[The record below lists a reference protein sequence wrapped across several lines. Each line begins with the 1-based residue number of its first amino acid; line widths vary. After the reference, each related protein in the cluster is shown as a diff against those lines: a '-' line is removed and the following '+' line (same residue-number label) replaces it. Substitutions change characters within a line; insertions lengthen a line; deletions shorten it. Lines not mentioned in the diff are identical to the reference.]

1 MQDEPK
7 KQNDITYFGV
17 TDARGKEVKFGI
29 RKEDRLR
36 HMYTIGKTGMGKS
49 TLLENMA
56 IQDIQ
61 NGEGFAFLDPHGK
74 TAELLLEFVP
84 EHRIKDVIYFAPFDM
99 ENPIA
104 LNVLEDT
111 APGDESSRSIRSQF
125 IVSGLMST
133 FKKIWKDQWSARM
146 EYILNYT
153 LLALLEIPE
162 ATLLDVNRMLSDKA
176 YRKDVISQLKE
187 PTVKAYWEKEFASM
201 TDKMIAEAVPAIQ
214 NKVGQFI
221 SNALIRNII
230 GQKTSSFDFRKAM
243 DEKKIIIFNL
253 SIGRI
258 GEDAVNLLGSL
269 FVTKIYL
276 AAMSRANISDR
287 DMKDVPNFYLYVDE
301 FQNFINDSFAQ
312 ILSQARKY
320 KLGLIVAH
328 QYVKQMTEVVHDAIF
343 GNVGTMIA
351 FRIGADDAEAFEK
364 EFKPTFLP
372 EDFTN
377 LGRFQMYLNLMI
389 DSVTSAPFSA
399 TGMGPYPIPEEK
411 YVNEIIDSSR
421 KLYSHP
427 RAEVEAH
434 ILKWTLGGGD
444 NTDQKT
450 ERTGPKNDQ
459 NREQRNNSM
468 SGQTSD
474 QKNSQNT
481 GLRNDRVE
489 NNNSRNNMRND
500 SRNDSRPPLH
510 DRLKNDR
517 PNGNS
522 FGDSPRN
529 SIRNSVGSK
538 PEERNFDR
546 GTDVRPIENKP
557 QTKKPIE
564 THNPFKSA
572 FGELINEKDLGK
584 DVEVQITKDTETQ
597 NTRITSHVKKSP
609 ILGVPEVGFDTSKK
623 ADIDQIHNNN
633 GQKTSVEK
641 KEIEEQK
648 LKDVLGMTE

>member
-1 MQDEPK
+1 MQDDQK
-7 KQNDITYFGV
+7 KQNDITYFGI
-17 TDARGKEVKFGI
+17 TDARGKQNKFGI

-36 HMYTIGKTGMGKS
+36 HMYVIGKTGMGKS

-61 NGEGFAFLDPHGK
+61 NGEGMAFLDPHGK
-74 TAELLLEFVP
+74 TAEMLLEFVP
-84 EHRIKDVIYFAPFDM
+84 EHRIKDVIYFAPFDL

-111 APGDESSRSIRSQF
+111 APGDESSQSIRSQF

-176 YRKDVISQLKE
+176 FRKDVVERLKE

-201 TDKMIAEAVPAIQ
+201 TDKMVAEAVPAIQ

-230 GQKTSSFDFRKAM
+230 GQTRSSFDFRKAM

-276 AAMSRANISDR
+276 AAMSRADMSDR
-287 DMKDVPNFYLYVDE
+287 EMRDVPNFYLYVDE

-328 QYVKQMTEVVHDAIF
+328 QYVKQMTEIVHDAIF

-351 FRIGADDAEAFEK
+351 YRIGAEDADAFEK

-377 LGRFQMYLNLMI
+377 IGRFQMYLKLMI
-389 DSVTSAPFSA
+389 DGVTSSAFSA
-399 TGMGPYPIPEEK
+399 TGMGPWPEPEQSFVK
-411 YVNEIIDSSR
+411 EIIESSR
-421 KLYSHP
+421 ALYSHP
-427 RAEVEAH
+427 RKEVEAH
-434 ILKWTLGGGD
+434 ILKWTLGGEKGGKSEIE
-444 NTDQKT
+444 QKQNNNNQIQIT
-450 ERTGPKNDQ
+450 HKPKVIETRSESRD
-459 NREQRNNSM
+459 
-468 SGQTSD
+468 
-474 QKNSQNT
+474 SQNIQ
-481 GLRNDRVE
+481 RPRAEVKRDIHRDDF
-489 NNNSRNNMRND
+489 RPRDNMRND
-500 SRNDSRPPLH
+500 IRTETKFDKRPEI
-510 DRLKNDR
+510 K
-517 PNGNS
+517 S
-522 FGDSPRN
+522 
-529 SIRNSVGSK
+529 SK
-538 PEERNFDR
+538 PQP
-546 GTDVRPIENKP
+546 V
-557 QTKKPIE
+557 
-564 THNPFKSA
+564 HNPFKIA
-572 FGELINEKDLGK
+572 FKEIEQIADNEVVDISKK
-584 DVEVQITKDTETQ
+584 NTEHDVTK
-597 NTRITSHVKKSP
+597 
-609 ILGVPEVGFDTSKK
+609 VPEITYDDMK
-623 ADIDQIHNNN
+623 ARVNA
-633 GQKTSVEK
+633 QKPVK
-641 KEIEEQK
+641 KEIDEDT
-648 LKDVLGMTE
+648 LKNVLGLKE

>member
-1 MQDEPK
+1 MN
-7 KQNDITYFGV
+7 NDITYFGI
-17 TDARGKEVKFGI
+17 TDARGKDVKFGI
-29 RKEDRLR
+29 KREDRLR
-36 HMYTIGKTGMGKS
+36 HMYVIGKTGMGKS

-61 NGEGFAFLDPHGK
+61 NGEGLAYLDPHGS
-74 TAELLLEFVP
+74 TAEKLLEFVP
-84 EHRIKDVIYFAPFDM
+84 EHRIKDVIYFAPFDL
-99 ENPIA
+99 EFPIA

-111 APGDESSRSIRSQF
+111 APGDESSSSIRSQF

-176 YRKDVISQLKE
+176 YRKDVTSRLKD

-276 AAMSRANISDR
+276 AAMSRADVSSR
-287 DMKDVPNFYLYVDE
+287 DMQNLPNFYLYVDE

-328 QYVKQMTEVVHDAIF
+328 QYVKQMTEIVHDAIF

-351 FRIGADDAEAFEK
+351 FRVGADDAEAFEK

-377 LGRFQMYLNLMI
+377 IGRFQMYLKLMI
-389 DSVTSAPFSA
+389 DGVTSSAFSA
-399 TGMGPYPIPEEK
+399 ASIGPWPDQDQSFIK
-411 YVNEIIDSSR
+411 EIIDSSR
-421 KLYSHP
+421 ALYSHP
-427 RAEVEAH
+427 RKEVEEH
-434 ILKWTLGGGD
+434 ILKWTLGGGTTA
-444 NTDQKT
+444 N
-450 ERTGPKNDQ
+450 
-459 NREQRNNSM
+459 
-468 SGQTSD
+468 
-474 QKNSQNT
+474 
-481 GLRNDRVE
+481 
-489 NNNSRNNMRND
+489 
-500 SRNDSRPPLH
+500 
-510 DRLKNDR
+510 
-517 PNGNS
+517 NGN
-522 FGDSPRN
+522 GQQNQRRED
-529 SIRNSVGSK
+529 VK
-538 PEERNFDR
+538 PEQKKEEPRREER
-546 GTDVRPIENKP
+546 RPETRSEPRRESRLPRKEDL
-557 QTKKPIE
+557 KKVE
-564 THNPFKSA
+564 VHNPFKIA
-572 FGELINEKDLGK
+572 FEEIKPDIEKVEEKKAEPITNLIDKSKREPLVDIP
-584 DVEVQITKDTETQ
+584 QITFKTE
-597 NTRITSHVKKSP
+597 P
-609 ILGVPEVGFDTSKK
+609 
-623 ADIDQIHNNN
+623 
-633 GQKTSVEK
+633 K
-641 KEIEEQK
+641 KEEKREVDEK
-648 LKDVLGMTE
+648 TLKDVLGLEE

>member
-1 MQDEPK
+1 MNDEPK
-7 KQNDITYFGV
+7 RQNDITYFGIA
-17 TDARGKEVKFGI
+17 DARGKELKFGI

-36 HMYTIGKTGMGKS
+36 HMYVIGKTGMGKS

-61 NGEGFAFLDPHGK
+61 NGEGLAYLDPHGT
-74 TAELLLEFVP
+74 TAEKLLEFVP

-99 ENPIA
+99 EYPVA

-111 APGDESSRSIRSQF
+111 AAGDESSQSIRSQF

-176 YRKDVISQLKE
+176 FRKDVIERLKE
-187 PTVKAYWEKEFASM
+187 PTVKSYWEKEFASM
-201 TDKMIAEAVPAIQ
+201 TDKMVAEAVPAIQ

-230 GQKTSSFDFRKAM
+230 GQTKSSFDFRKAM

-276 AAMSRANISDR
+276 AAMSRADISEQ
-287 DMKDVPNFYLYVDE
+287 DMKGMPNFYLYVDE

-328 QYVKQMTEVVHDAIF
+328 QYVKQMSEIVHDAVF

-351 FRIGADDAEAFEK
+351 FRIGADDADSFEK

-377 LGRFQMYLNLMI
+377 IGRFQMYLKLMI
-389 DSVTSAPFSA
+389 DGVASSAFSA
-399 TGMGPYPIPEEK
+399 GAMGPWPRPDQSFVK
-411 YVNEIIDSSR
+411 EIVDSSR
-421 KLYSHP
+421 VLYSFP
-427 RAEVEAH
+427 RKDVEAH
-434 ILKWTLGGGD
+434 ILKWTLGGGEKPAPQAQSKPAEQRRPQPSQSHSEPRRD
-444 NTDQKT
+444 APRPATPTSSEPRKEYPRTEPRHDAPRNDVRRT
-450 ERTGPKNDQ
+450 ERP
-459 NREQRNNSM
+459 
-468 SGQTSD
+468 
-474 QKNSQNT
+474 
-481 GLRNDRVE
+481 RVE
-489 NNNSRNNMRND
+489 P
-500 SRNDSRPPLH
+500 RPLP
-510 DRLKNDR
+510 
-517 PNGNS
+517 
-522 FGDSPRN
+522 
-529 SIRNSVGSK
+529 V
-538 PEERNFDR
+538 
-546 GTDVRPIENKP
+546 
-557 QTKKPIE
+557 
-564 THNPFKSA
+564 HNPFKIA
-572 FGELINEKDLGK
+572 FQEIEAVPEPVKKEPAPVAQPDVTKVPEITFEAPKVENKIERKEVDENTLKDL
-584 DVEVQITKDTETQ
+584 
-597 NTRITSHVKKSP
+597 
-609 ILGVPEVGFDTSKK
+609 LGL
-623 ADIDQIHNNN
+623 
-633 GQKTSVEK
+633 
-641 KEIEEQK
+641 KE
-648 LKDVLGMTE
+648 

>member
-1 MQDEPK
+1 
-7 KQNDITYFGV
+7 
-17 TDARGKEVKFGI
+17 
-29 RKEDRLR
+29 
-36 HMYTIGKTGMGKS
+36 MYVIGKTGMGKS

-61 NGEGFAFLDPHGK
+61 NGEGLAYLDPHGS
-74 TAELLLEFVP
+74 TAEKLLEFVP

-99 ENPIA
+99 EYPVA

-111 APGDESSRSIRSQF
+111 APGDESSQSIRSQF

-162 ATLLDVNRMLSDKA
+162 ATLLDVNRMLSDKV
-176 YRKDVISQLKE
+176 YRKDIIARLKE

-201 TDKMIAEAVPAIQ
+201 TDKMVAEAVPAIQ

-230 GQKTSSFDFRKAM
+230 GQTTSSFDFRKAM

-276 AAMSRANISDR
+276 AAMSRANITSSE
-287 DMKDVPNFYLYVDE
+287 MKDLPNFYLYVDE

-328 QYVKQMTEVVHDAIF
+328 QYVKQMTEIVHDAIF

-351 FRIGADDAEAFEK
+351 YRIGADDADAFEK

-377 LGRFQMYLNLMI
+377 IGRFQMYLKLMI
-389 DSVTSAPFSA
+389 DGVTSSAFSA
-399 TGMGPYPIPEEK
+399 TGMGPWPETEK
-411 YVNEIIDSSR
+411 SFVAEIIESSR
-421 KLYSHP
+421 ALYSHP
-427 RAEVEAH
+427 RQEVEAH
-434 ILKWTLGGGD
+434 ILKWTLGGEKGGKLESINSNNNGGSNGNGNNNKVENFQNHTNHSNSTPQRIYRD
-444 NTDQKT
+444 IPKGQNEKTREYANVTRVNGQRPETPRREIKQEFVNKPQQLHNPFQVAFVEIKKEIKVDIVKT
-450 ERTGPKNDQ
+450 E
-459 NREQRNNSM
+459 M
-468 SGQTSD
+468 
-474 QKNSQNT
+474 NT
-481 GLRNDRVE
+481 QIDT
-489 NNNSRNNMRND
+489 
-500 SRNDSRPPLH
+500 
-510 DRLKNDR
+510 
-517 PNGNS
+517 
-522 FGDSPRN
+522 
-529 SIRNSVGSK
+529 I
-538 PEERNFDR
+538 PEKK
-546 GTDVRPIENKP
+546 IENK
-557 QTKKPIE
+557 
-564 THNPFKSA
+564 
-572 FGELINEKDLGK
+572 
-584 DVEVQITKDTETQ
+584 
-597 NTRITSHVKKSP
+597 
-609 ILGVPEVGFDTSKK
+609 
-623 ADIDQIHNNN
+623 
-633 GQKTSVEK
+633 
-641 KEIEEQK
+641 KEIDEDT
-648 LKDVLGMTE
+648 LKNVLGLSE

>member
-1 MQDEPK
+1 MQDEI

-17 TDARGKEVKFGI
+17 TDARGSQRKFGI
-29 RKEDRLR
+29 KKEDRLR

-61 NGEGFAFLDPHGK
+61 NGEGMAFLDPHGK

-84 EHRIKDVIYFAPFDM
+84 EHRIKDVIYFAPFDL
-99 ENPIA
+99 EYPVA

-111 APGDESSRSIRSQF
+111 APGDESSQSIRSQF

-162 ATLLDVNRMLSDKA
+162 ATLLDVNRMLSDKK
-176 YRKDVISQLKE
+176 YRNEVVARLKE

-276 AAMSRANISDR
+276 AAMSRADKSDR
-287 DMKDVPNFYLYVDE
+287 EMKDLPNFYLYVDE

-328 QYVKQMTEVVHDAIF
+328 QYVKQMTEIVHDAIF

-351 FRIGADDAEAFEK
+351 FRIGAEDADAFEK

-377 LGRFQMYLNLMI
+377 IGRFQMYLKLMI
-389 DSVTSAPFSA
+389 DGVTSSAFSA
-399 TGMGPYPIPEEK
+399 SSMGPYETPAENF
-411 YVNEIIDSSR
+411 VDQIIESSR
-421 KLYSHP
+421 ALYSHP
-427 RAEVEAH
+427 RKEVEAH
-434 ILKWTLGGGD
+434 ILKWTLGAGEEKPKVENNASRND
-444 NTDQKT
+444 APRRDLPRT
-450 ERTGPKNDQ
+450 EERRSEPRRDAPRT
-459 NREQRNNSM
+459 EV
-468 SGQTSD
+468 
-474 QKNSQNT
+474 
-481 GLRNDRVE
+481 RNDRP
-489 NNNSRNNMRND
+489 RT
-500 SRNDSRPPLH
+500 PPVQQ
-510 DRLKNDR
+510 
-517 PNGNS
+517 
-522 FGDSPRN
+522 PR
-529 SIRNSVGSK
+529 R
-538 PEERNFDR
+538 EEPK
-546 GTDVRPIENKP
+546 V
-557 QTKKPIE
+557 
-564 THNPFKSA
+564 HNPFKMA
-572 FGELINEKDLGK
+572 FQEEKIDPVVVEK
-584 DVEVQITKDTETQ
+584 PAAKKEEKEDVH
-597 NTRITSHVKKSP
+597 N
-609 ILGVPEVGFDTSKK
+609 VPEISFD
-623 ADIDQIHNNN
+623 D
-633 GQKTSVEK
+633 
-641 KEIEEQK
+641 
-648 LKDVLGMTE
+648 LKDVLGLKE

>member
-1 MQDEPK
+1 MQDEK
-7 KQNDITYFGV
+7 KQKNITYFGV
-17 TDARGKEVKFGI
+17 TDARGKQNKFGI
-29 RKEDRLR
+29 YQEDRLR
-36 HMYTIGKTGMGKS
+36 HMYAIGKTGMGKS

-61 NGEGFAFLDPHGK
+61 NGEGLAFLDPHGK

-84 EHRIKDVIYFAPFDM
+84 EHRIKDVIYFAPFDL
-99 ENPIA
+99 EHPVA

-111 APGDESSRSIRSQF
+111 APGDESSLSIRSQF

-176 YRKDVISQLKE
+176 FRRDVIERLKE
-187 PTVKAYWEKEFASM
+187 PTVKSYWEKEFASM
-201 TDKMIAEAVPAIQ
+201 TDKMVAEAVPAIQ

-230 GQKTSSFDFRKAM
+230 GQTRSSFDFRKAM

-276 AAMSRANISDR
+276 AAMSRADMSDR
-287 DMKDVPNFYLYVDE
+287 EMKDVPNFYLYVDE

-351 FRIGADDAEAFEK
+351 FRIGAEDADAFEK

-377 LGRFQMYLNLMI
+377 IGRFQMYLKLMI
-389 DSVTSAPFSA
+389 DGVTSPAFSA
-399 TGMGPYPIPEEK
+399 TGMDPYQPPRENFVK
-411 YVNEIIDSSR
+411 EIIDSSR
-421 KLYSHP
+421 ALYSHP
-427 RAEVEAH
+427 RKEVEAH
-434 ILKWTLGGGD
+434 ILKWTLGGNKD
-444 NTDQKT
+444 EKKVEHMRNMENKIESRSDTRQNTRLDVRPDVRRDIQ
-450 ERTGPKNDQ
+450 
-459 NREQRNNSM
+459 REQPRREM
-468 SGQTSD
+468 QRSD
-474 QKNSQNT
+474 TRADINHDTRSN
-481 GLRNDRVE
+481 V
-489 NNNSRNNMRND
+489 
-500 SRNDSRPPLH
+500 RP
-510 DRLKNDR
+510 NDR
-517 PNGNS
+517 PRQE
-522 FGDSPRN
+522 PR
-529 SIRNSVGSK
+529 SQPV
-538 PEERNFDR
+538 
-546 GTDVRPIENKP
+546 
-557 QTKKPIE
+557 
-564 THNPFKSA
+564 HNPFKIA
-572 FGELINEKDLGK
+572 FKE
-584 DVEVQITKDTETQ
+584 VEVKIEMPADMD
-597 NTRITSHVKKSP
+597 IKK
-609 ILGVPEVGFDTSKK
+609 VPEIKFEELKVVDKISKK
-623 ADIDQIHNNN
+623 EVDEN
-633 GQKTSVEK
+633 T
-641 KEIEEQK
+641 
-648 LKDVLGMTE
+648 LKDVLGLRE

>member
-1 MQDEPK
+1 M
-7 KQNDITYFGV
+7 NDITYFGI
-17 TDARGKEVKFGI
+17 TDARGKQLKFGI
-29 RKEDRLR
+29 KREDRLR
-36 HMYTIGKTGMGKS
+36 HMYVIGKTGMGKS

-61 NGEGFAFLDPHGK
+61 NGEGLAYLDPHGS
-74 TAELLLEFVP
+74 TAEKILEFVP

-111 APGDESSRSIRSQF
+111 APGDESSQSIRSQF

-162 ATLLDVNRMLSDKA
+162 ATLLDVNRMLSDKV
-176 YRKDVISQLKE
+176 YRKDIIARLKE
-187 PTVKAYWEKEFASM
+187 PTVKSYWEKEFASM
-201 TDKMIAEAVPAIQ
+201 TDKMVAEAVPAIQ

-230 GQKTSSFDFRKAM
+230 GQTRSSFDFRKAM

-276 AAMSRANISDR
+276 AAMSRSDMSSGE
-287 DMKDVPNFYLYVDE
+287 MKNVPNFYLYVDE

-328 QYVKQMTEVVHDAIF
+328 QYVKQMTEIVHDAIF

-351 FRIGADDAEAFEK
+351 YRIGADDADAFEK

-377 LGRFQMYLNLMI
+377 IGRFQMYLKLMI
-389 DSVTSAPFSA
+389 DGVTSPAFSA
-399 TGMGPYPIPEEK
+399 TGMGPWPEPEK
-411 YVNEIIDSSR
+411 SFVAEIIESSR
-421 KLYSHP
+421 ALYSHP
-427 RAEVEAH
+427 RQEVEAH
-434 ILKWTLGGGD
+434 ILKWTLGGEKGGKAEGE
-444 NTDQKT
+444 NTNGS
-450 ERTGPKNDQ
+450 RTVNANANGNG
-459 NREQRNNSM
+459 N
-468 SGQTSD
+468 
-474 QKNSQNT
+474 
-481 GLRNDRVE
+481 RVE
-489 NNNSRNNMRND
+489 NFQNNTNHSNSTPKRIYKD
-500 SRNDSRPPLH
+500 IPKD
-510 DRLKNDR
+510 KNEK
-517 PNGNS
+517 
-522 FGDSPRN
+522 PREYT
-529 SIRNSVGSK
+529 SVTRSEPRMEK
-538 PEERNFDR
+538 PRQDIPRQE
-546 GTDVRPIENKP
+546 TV
-557 QTKKPIE
+557 KKPVQL
-564 THNPFKSA
+564 HNPFAVA
-572 FGELINEKDLGK
+572 FEEI
-584 DVEVQITKDTETQ
+584 
-597 NTRITSHVKKSP
+597 
-609 ILGVPEVGFDTSKK
+609 
-623 ADIDQIHNNN
+623 
-633 GQKTSVEK
+633 K
-641 KEIEEQK
+641 KEIKEDIKPEIKNAIDIVQTELNTQIDPIPETK
-648 LKDVLGMTE
+648 ISDNKKEIDEDTLKSVLGLKE

>member
-1 MQDEPK
+1 MNDEK
-7 KQNDITYFGV
+7 KQKPITYFGI
-17 TDARGKEVKFGI
+17 TDARGKTNKFGI
-29 RKEDRLR
+29 YKEDRLR
-36 HMYTIGKTGMGKS
+36 HMYVIGKTGMGKS

-61 NGEGFAFLDPHGK
+61 NGEGMAYLDPHGT
-74 TAELLLEFVP
+74 TAEKLLEFVP

-99 ENPIA
+99 EYPIA

-111 APGDESSRSIRSQF
+111 AEGDESSQSIRSQF

-162 ATLLDVNRMLSDKA
+162 ATLLDVNRMLSDKIF
-176 YRKDVISQLKE
+176 RKDVIDRLKE

-201 TDKMIAEAVPAIQ
+201 TDKMVAEAVPAIQ

-230 GQKTSSFDFRKAM
+230 GQTKSSFDFRKAM

-276 AAMSRANISDR
+276 AAMSRADISER
-287 DMKDVPNFYLYVDE
+287 DMKEMPNFYLYVDE

-328 QYVKQMTEVVHDAIF
+328 QYVKQMTEIVHDAVF

-351 FRIGADDAEAFEK
+351 FRIGADDADSFEK

-377 LGRFQMYLNLMI
+377 IGRFQMYLKLMI
-389 DSVTSAPFSA
+389 DGVASSAFSA
-399 TGMGPYPIPEEK
+399 SAMGPWPRPDQSFVK
-411 YVNEIIDSSR
+411 EIVDSSR
-421 KLYSHP
+421 VLYSFP
-427 RAEVEAH
+427 RKDVEDH
-434 ILKWTLGGGD
+434 ILKWTLGGDRGGKAEGNQTRTEQPKRTEQRMD
-444 NTDQKT
+444 QPRSEQRTDPRRDDRPR
-450 ERTGPKNDQ
+450 EA
-459 NREQRNNSM
+459 NREPRRDAPR
-468 SGQTSD
+468 SD
-474 QKNSQNT
+474 IRQ
-481 GLRNDRVE
+481 
-489 NNNSRNNMRND
+489 
-500 SRNDSRPPLH
+500 
-510 DRLKNDR
+510 DR
-517 PNGNS
+517 PRT
-522 FGDSPRN
+522 DPRP
-529 SIRNSVGSK
+529 V
-538 PEERNFDR
+538 D
-546 GTDVRPIENKP
+546 RPIP
-557 QTKKPIE
+557 V
-564 THNPFKSA
+564 HNPFKMA
-572 FGELINEKDLGK
+572 FKEIVK
-584 DVEVQITKDTETQ
+584 VEEPVLQQKVF
-597 NTRITSHVKKSP
+597 HVDNVIK
-609 ILGVPEVGFDTSKK
+609 VPEITFEPKPV
-623 ADIDQIHNNN
+623 
-633 GQKTSVEK
+633 QKNEVDENT
-641 KEIEEQK
+641 
-648 LKDVLGMTE
+648 LKDVLGLKE

>member
-1 MQDEPK
+1 M
-7 KQNDITYFGV
+7 NDITYFGI
-17 TDARGKEVKFGI
+17 TDARGKQQKFGI
-29 RKEDRLR
+29 KREDRLR
-36 HMYTIGKTGMGKS
+36 HMYAIGKTGMGKS

-61 NGEGFAFLDPHGK
+61 NGEGMAFLDPHGK

-111 APGDESSRSIRSQF
+111 APGDESSASIRSQF

-162 ATLLDVNRMLSDKA
+162 ATLLDVNRMLSDKVF
-176 YRKDVISQLKE
+176 RRDVIARLKE

-201 TDKMIAEAVPAIQ
+201 TDKMVAEAVPAIQ

-230 GQKTSSFDFRKAM
+230 GQTKSSFDFRKAM

-276 AAMSRANISDR
+276 AAMSRADMSDKEMR
-287 DMKDVPNFYLYVDE
+287 DVPNFYLYVDE

-328 QYVKQMTEVVHDAIF
+328 QYVKQMTEIVHDAIF

-351 FRIGADDAEAFEK
+351 YRIGADDADAFEK

-377 LGRFQMYLNLMI
+377 IGRFQMYLKLMI
-389 DSVTSAPFSA
+389 DGVTSPAFSA
-399 TGMGPYPIPEEK
+399 TGMGPWPEPEK
-411 YVNEIIDSSR
+411 SFVAEIIESSR
-421 KLYSHP
+421 ALYSHP
-427 RAEVEAH
+427 RQEVEAH
-434 ILKWTLGGGD
+434 ILKWTLGGEKSAKSENLPVE
-444 NTDQKT
+444 NTSRSQP
-450 ERTGPKNDQ
+450 RQ
-459 NREQRNNSM
+459 EQRSEIKREIYRDM
-468 SGQTSD
+468 SKSD
-474 QKNSQNT
+474 IQKNLNKEPFRNTREYVGVKRSDNQRSEPRQETPRREMSQDRQNI
-481 GLRNDRVE
+481 LRQD
-489 NNNSRNNMRND
+489 
-500 SRNDSRPPLH
+500 
-510 DRLKNDR
+510 
-517 PNGNS
+517 
-522 FGDSPRN
+522 F
-529 SIRNSVGSK
+529 I
-538 PEERNFDR
+538 
-546 GTDVRPIENKP
+546 
-557 QTKKPIE
+557 KKPAQL
-564 THNPFKSA
+564 HNPFQVA
-572 FGELINEKDLGK
+572 FEEIKK
-584 DVEVQITKDTETQ
+584 EVKEDIK
-597 NTRITSHVKKSP
+597 
-609 ILGVPEVGFDTSKK
+609 PEVKNTIDIVKTGLNTQIDPVPVSENKK
-623 ADIDQIHNNN
+623 QEAR
-633 GQKTSVEK
+633 
-641 KEIEEQK
+641 KEIDEDT
-648 LKDVLGMTE
+648 LKNVLGL

>member
-1 MQDEPK
+1 MQEDK
-7 KQNDITYFGV
+7 RQNDITYFGV
-17 TDARGKEVKFGI
+17 TDARNKQVKFGI

-36 HMYTIGKTGMGKS
+36 HMYVIGKTGMGKS

-61 NGEGFAFLDPHGK
+61 NGEGMAFLDPHGK
-74 TAELLLEFVP
+74 TAEMLLEFIP
-84 EHRIKDVIYFAPFDM
+84 EHRIKDVIYFAPFDL
-99 ENPIA
+99 ENPVA

-111 APGDESSRSIRSQF
+111 APGDDSSMSIRSQF

-153 LLALLEIPE
+153 LLALLEIPD
-162 ATLLDVNRMLSDKA
+162 ATLLDVNRMLSDKNF
-176 YRKDVISQLKE
+176 RKEAVTKIKE
-187 PTVKAYWEKEFASM
+187 PTVRAYWEIEFPAM
-201 TDKMIAEAVPAIQ
+201 GDRLIAESVPAIQ

-230 GQKTSSFDFRKAM
+230 GQKRSSFDFRKAM

-328 QYVKQMTEVVHDAIF
+328 QYVKQMTEIVHDAIF

-377 LGRFQMYLNLMI
+377 IGRFQMYLKLMI
-389 DSVTSAPFSA
+389 NGVTSSAFSA
-399 TGMGPYPIPEEK
+399 SSMGPYQKPDIDF
-411 YVNEIIDSSR
+411 VNEIIESSR
-421 KLYSHP
+421 ALYSHP
-427 RAEVEAH
+427 RKEVEDH
-434 ILKWTLGGGD
+434 ILKWIVGNGGAVNNDKTNAVVKNEGRSD
-444 NTDQKT
+444 RSDFHRDEPIRKT
-450 ERTGPKNDQ
+450 ENRTDNKL
-459 NREQRNNSM
+459 EI
-468 SGQTSD
+468 
-474 QKNSQNT
+474 
-481 GLRNDRVE
+481 
-489 NNNSRNNMRND
+489 
-500 SRNDSRPPLH
+500 
-510 DRLKNDR
+510 R
-517 PNGNS
+517 PNNRMRL
-522 FGDSPRN
+522 D
-529 SIRNSVGSK
+529 IRKDESRR
-538 PEERNFDR
+538 PDIRR
-546 GTDVRPIENKP
+546 DVPV
-557 QTKKPIE
+557 
-564 THNPFKSA
+564 HNPFKNA
-572 FGELINEKDLGK
+572 F
-584 DVEVQITKDTETQ
+584 
-597 NTRITSHVKKSP
+597 
-609 ILGVPEVGFDTSKK
+609 
-623 ADIDQIHNNN
+623 
-633 GQKTSVEK
+633 
-641 KEIEEQK
+641 KEIEPEVK
-648 LKDVLGMTE
+648 KVIETVSSVDVNVKNTKEVDEKILKDVLGLEE

>member
-1 MQDEPK
+1 MTNYDFCGKIRHMNDENK
-7 KQNDITYFGV
+7 RKEITYFGV
-17 TDARGKEVKFGI
+17 TDARGKQNKFGI
-29 RKEDRLR
+29 YKEDRLR
-36 HMYTIGKTGMGKS
+36 HMYVIGKTGMGKS

-61 NGEGFAFLDPHGK
+61 NGEGMAYLDPHGT
-74 TAELLLEFVP
+74 TAEKLLEFVP

-99 ENPIA
+99 EYPVA

-111 APGDESSRSIRSQF
+111 AAGDESSQSIRSQF

-162 ATLLDVNRMLSDKA
+162 ATLLDVNRMLSDKTF
-176 YRKDVISQLKE
+176 RKDVIDRLKE

-201 TDKMIAEAVPAIQ
+201 TDKMVAEAVPAIQ

-230 GQKTSSFDFRKAM
+230 GQTKSSFDFRKAM

-276 AAMSRANISDR
+276 AAMSRADISER
-287 DMKDVPNFYLYVDE
+287 DMKEMPNFYLYVDE

-328 QYVKQMTEVVHDAIF
+328 QYVKQMTEIVHDAVF

-351 FRIGADDAEAFEK
+351 FRIGADDADSFEK

-377 LGRFQMYLNLMI
+377 IGRFQMYLKLMI
-389 DSVTSAPFSA
+389 DGVASSAFSA
-399 TGMGPYPIPEEK
+399 SAMEPWPRPDQSFVK
-411 YVNEIIDSSR
+411 EIVDSSR
-421 KLYSHP
+421 VLYSFP
-427 RAEVEAH
+427 RKDVEEH
-434 ILKWTLGGGD
+434 ILKWTLGGDRGGKAEG
-444 NTDQKT
+444 TQPKVEQPRKT
-450 ERTGPKNDQ
+450 EQRMDQ
-459 NREQRNNSM
+459 
-468 SGQTSD
+468 
-474 QKNSQNT
+474 
-481 GLRNDRVE
+481 
-489 NNNSRNNMRND
+489 SRSEPRRD
-500 SRNDSRPPLH
+500 
-510 DRLKNDR
+510 DR
-517 PNGNS
+517 PR
-522 FGDSPRN
+522 DMHHEPRREPQRSDGRPRGRARQ
-529 SIRNSVGSK
+529 SILQRSY
-538 PEERNFDR
+538 
-546 GTDVRPIENKP
+546 
-557 QTKKPIE
+557 
-564 THNPFKSA
+564 
-572 FGELINEKDLGK
+572 
-584 DVEVQITKDTETQ
+584 
-597 NTRITSHVKKSP
+597 
-609 ILGVPEVGFDTSKK
+609 
-623 ADIDQIHNNN
+623 
-633 GQKTSVEK
+633 
-641 KEIEEQK
+641 
-648 LKDVLGMTE
+648 

>member
-1 MQDEPK
+1 M
-7 KQNDITYFGV
+7 NDITYFGI
-17 TDARGKEVKFGI
+17 TDARGKQVKFGI
-29 RKEDRLR
+29 KREDRLR

-61 NGEGFAFLDPHGK
+61 NGEGMAFLDPHGK

-99 ENPIA
+99 EYPIA

-111 APGDESSRSIRSQF
+111 APGDESSSSIRSQF

-162 ATLLDVNRMLSDKA
+162 ATLLDVNRMLSDKVF
-176 YRKDVISQLKE
+176 RKDVINRLKE

-201 TDKMIAEAVPAIQ
+201 TDKMVAEAVPAIQ

-230 GQKTSSFDFRKAM
+230 GQTKSSFDFRKAM

-276 AAMSRANISDR
+276 AAMSRADMSDKEMR
-287 DMKDVPNFYLYVDE
+287 DVPNFYLYVDE

-328 QYVKQMTEVVHDAIF
+328 QYVKQMTEIVHDAIF

-351 FRIGADDAEAFEK
+351 YRIGADDADAFEK

-377 LGRFQMYLNLMI
+377 IGRFQMYLKLMI
-389 DSVTSAPFSA
+389 DGVTSPAFSA
-399 TGMGPYPIPEEK
+399 TGMGPWPEPEK
-411 YVNEIIDSSR
+411 SFVAEIIESSR
-421 KLYSHP
+421 ALYSHP
-427 RAEVEAH
+427 RQEVEAH
-434 ILKWTLGGGD
+434 ILKWTLGGEKGGKSEVEFENKNNHANSTPKTIYKD
-444 NTDQKT
+444 IPRESLERRIETNFQKQP
-450 ERTGPKNDQ
+450 ERTREYTSVTRSNGQRSEPRSETPRREIRQDRQVVQDRQ
-459 NREQRNNSM
+459 N
-468 SGQTSD
+468 
-474 QKNSQNT
+474 
-481 GLRNDRVE
+481 V
-489 NNNSRNNMRND
+489 SRQD
-500 SRNDSRPPLH
+500 T
-510 DRLKNDR
+510 
-517 PNGNS
+517 
-522 FGDSPRN
+522 
-529 SIRNSVGSK
+529 I
-538 PEERNFDR
+538 
-546 GTDVRPIENKP
+546 
-557 QTKKPIE
+557 KKPIQV
-564 THNPFKSA
+564 HNPFAVA
-572 FGELINEKDLGK
+572 FEEIKKEVKEDIKPEIKNAIDIVKTELNT
-584 DVEVQITKDTETQ
+584 QIDPIPLSENKKPET
-597 NTRITSHVKKSP
+597 
-609 ILGVPEVGFDTSKK
+609 
-623 ADIDQIHNNN
+623 
-633 GQKTSVEK
+633 K
-641 KEIEEQK
+641 KEIDEDT
-648 LKDVLGMTE
+648 LKNVLGL

>member
-1 MQDEPK
+1 M
-7 KQNDITYFGV
+7 NDITYFGI
-17 TDARGKEVKFGI
+17 TDARGKQQKFGI
-29 RKEDRLR
+29 KREDRLR
-36 HMYTIGKTGMGKS
+36 HMYAIGKTGMGKS

-61 NGEGFAFLDPHGK
+61 NGEGMAFLDPHGK

-111 APGDESSRSIRSQF
+111 APGDDSSSSIRSQF

-162 ATLLDVNRMLSDKA
+162 ATLLDVNRMLSDKVF
-176 YRKDVISQLKE
+176 RRDVIARLKE

-201 TDKMIAEAVPAIQ
+201 TDKMVAEAVPAIQ

-230 GQKTSSFDFRKAM
+230 GQTKSSFDFRKAM

-276 AAMSRANISDR
+276 AAMSRADMSDKEMR
-287 DMKDVPNFYLYVDE
+287 DVPNFYLYVDE

-328 QYVKQMTEVVHDAIF
+328 QYVKQMTEIVHDAIF

-351 FRIGADDAEAFEK
+351 YRIGADDADAFEK

-377 LGRFQMYLNLMI
+377 IGRFQMYLKLMI
-389 DSVTSAPFSA
+389 DGVTSPAFSA
-399 TGMGPYPIPEEK
+399 TGMGPWPEPEK
-411 YVNEIIDSSR
+411 SFVAEIIESSR
-421 KLYSHP
+421 VLYSHP
-427 RAEVEAH
+427 RKEVEEH
-434 ILKWTLGGGD
+434 ILKWTLGGEKSAKSETIQNPPVG
-444 NTDQKT
+444 NI
-450 ERTGPKNDQ
+450 PKQ
-459 NREQRNNSM
+459 EQRSEIKREIYRDM
-468 SGQTSD
+468 SKSD
-474 QKNSQNT
+474 IQKNVNKEPFRDTREYTGIKRSDDQRSEPRPEAPRREIRQDRQVVQDRQNI
-481 GLRNDRVE
+481 
-489 NNNSRNNMRND
+489 
-500 SRNDSRPPLH
+500 
-510 DRLKNDR
+510 
-517 PNGNS
+517 
-522 FGDSPRN
+522 PRQDF
-529 SIRNSVGSK
+529 I
-538 PEERNFDR
+538 
-546 GTDVRPIENKP
+546 
-557 QTKKPIE
+557 KKPFQV
-564 THNPFKSA
+564 HNPFQVA
-572 FGELINEKDLGK
+572 FEEIKK
-584 DVEVQITKDTETQ
+584 EVKE
-597 NTRITSHVKKSP
+597 VKEDMIP
-609 ILGVPEVGFDTSKK
+609 
-623 ADIDQIHNNN
+623 IDQSSLTENKK
-633 GQKTSVEK
+633 QEVR
-641 KEIEEQK
+641 KEIDQDT
-648 LKDVLGMTE
+648 LKNVLGL

>member
-1 MQDEPK
+1 MTNLNFCGKIRDMQDEK

-17 TDARGKEVKFGI
+17 TDARGKQVKFGI

-36 HMYTIGKTGMGKS
+36 HMYAIGKTGMGKS

-61 NGEGFAFLDPHGK
+61 NGEGMAFLDPHGK

-84 EHRIKDVIYFAPFDM
+84 EHRIKDVIYFAPFDL
-99 ENPIA
+99 EHPVA

-111 APGDESSRSIRSQF
+111 ALGDESSSSIRSQF

-162 ATLLDVNRMLSDKA
+162 ATLLDVNRMLSDKTF
-176 YRKDVISQLKE
+176 RKDVIDRLKE

-201 TDKMIAEAVPAIQ
+201 TDKMVAEAVPAIQ

-230 GQKTSSFDFRKAM
+230 GQTKSSFDFRQAM

-276 AAMSRANISDR
+276 AAMSRADMTDR
-287 DMKDVPNFYLYVDE
+287 EMKDVPNFYLYVDE

-328 QYVKQMTEVVHDAIF
+328 QYVKQMSEIVHDAIF

-351 FRIGADDAEAFEK
+351 YRIGADDADAFEK

-377 LGRFQMYLNLMI
+377 IGRFQMYLKLMI
-389 DSVTSAPFSA
+389 DGVTSPAFSA
-399 TGMGPYPIPEEK
+399 TGMGPWPEPEQSFVK
-411 YVNEIIDSSR
+411 EIIESSR
-421 KLYSHP
+421 ALYSHP
-427 RAEVEAH
+427 RKDVEAH
-434 ILKWTLGGGD
+434 ILKWTLGGDRGGKAEGSQPKP
-444 NTDQKT
+444 TIDQPRRMEQPRT
-450 ERTGPKNDQ
+450 EPRRDERPREISRDQ
-459 NREQRNNSM
+459 NREPRREPVRNEI
-468 SGQTSD
+468 
-474 QKNSQNT
+474 
-481 GLRNDRVE
+481 RNDRPRTE
-489 NNNSRNNMRND
+489 
-500 SRNDSRPPLH
+500 SRPPM
-510 DRLKNDR
+510 DR
-517 PNGNS
+517 PV
-522 FGDSPRN
+522 PL
-529 SIRNSVGSK
+529 
-538 PEERNFDR
+538 
-546 GTDVRPIENKP
+546 
-557 QTKKPIE
+557 
-564 THNPFKSA
+564 HNPFKVA
-572 FGELINEKDLGK
+572 F
-584 DVEVQITKDTETQ
+584 
-597 NTRITSHVKKSP
+597 
-609 ILGVPEVGFDTSKK
+609 
-623 ADIDQIHNNN
+623 
-633 GQKTSVEK
+633 
-641 KEIEEQK
+641 KEIEKVDEPVKQK
-648 LKDVLGMTE
+648 EPEIIDVTKVPEITFEPKLVERKEVDEDTLKDVLGLKE

>member
-1 MQDEPK
+1 M
-7 KQNDITYFGV
+7 NDITYFGI
-17 TDARGKEVKFGI
+17 TDARGKQVKFGI
-29 RKEDRLR
+29 KKEDRLR

-61 NGEGFAFLDPHGK
+61 NGEGMAFLDPHGK
-74 TAELLLEFVP
+74 TAEMLLEFVP

-111 APGDESSRSIRSQF
+111 AEGDESSQSIRSQF

-176 YRKDVISQLKE
+176 FRKDVVERLKE
-187 PTVKAYWEKEFASM
+187 PTVKSYWEKEFASM
-201 TDKMIAEAVPAIQ
+201 TDKMVAEAVPAIQ

-230 GQKTSSFDFRKAM
+230 GQTRSSFDFRKAM

-276 AAMSRANISDR
+276 AAMSRADISDK
-287 DMKDVPNFYLYVDE
+287 DMKEVPNFYLYVDE

-328 QYVKQMTEVVHDAIF
+328 QYVKQMSEIVHDAIF
-343 GNVGTMIA
+343 GNVGTMIV
-351 FRIGADDAEAFEK
+351 FRVGADDADSFEK

-377 LGRFQMYLNLMI
+377 IGRFQMYLKLMI
-389 DSVTSAPFSA
+389 DSVTSSAFSA
-399 TGMGPYPIPEEK
+399 SSMGPYTAPDK
-411 YVNEIIDSSR
+411 HFVAEIIESSR
-421 KLYSHP
+421 ALYSHP
-427 RAEVEAH
+427 RQEVEAH
-434 ILKWTLGGGD
+434 ILKWTLGGEKGGKSEVV
-444 NTDQKT
+444 NT
-450 ERTGPKNDQ
+450 
-459 NREQRNNSM
+459 
-468 SGQTSD
+468 
-474 QKNSQNT
+474 
-481 GLRNDRVE
+481 
-489 NNNSRNNMRND
+489 
-500 SRNDSRPPLH
+500 
-510 DRLKNDR
+510 
-517 PNGNS
+517 NGNS
-522 FGDSPRN
+522 NGNGNNGNRNGSNGNNGGGNNLGNNHSTNSNGNINRNNGNGNGNGNGNRSENFQNNNHSTNHANSTPQRIYRDKEFTTVREPR
-529 SIRNSVGSK
+529 RDFVK
-538 PEERNFDR
+538 PAQQ
-546 GTDVRPIENKP
+546 V
-557 QTKKPIE
+557 
-564 THNPFKSA
+564 HNPFAVA
-572 FGELINEKDLGK
+572 FEEIKK
-584 DVEVQITKDTETQ
+584 EVKEDI
-597 NTRITSHVKKSP
+597 
-609 ILGVPEVGFDTSKK
+609 VPEVKN
-623 ADIDQIHNNN
+623 AIDIVNTELNTQIDPIPENKNQSN
-633 GQKTSVEK
+633 K
-641 KEIEEQK
+641 KEIDEDT
-648 LKDVLGMTE
+648 LKNVLGLSE

>member
-1 MQDEPK
+1 MNDEIK
-7 KQNDITYFGV
+7 RQNDITYFGV
-17 TDARGKEVKFGI
+17 TDARGKSVKFGI

-36 HMYTIGKTGMGKS
+36 HMYVIGKTGMGKS

-61 NGEGFAFLDPHGK
+61 NGEGMAYLDPHGT
-74 TAELLLEFVP
+74 TAEKLLEFVP

-99 ENPIA
+99 EYPVA

-111 APGDESSRSIRSQF
+111 AVGDESSQSIRSQF

-176 YRKDVISQLKE
+176 FRKDVVERLKE

-201 TDKMIAEAVPAIQ
+201 TDKMVAEAVPAIQ

-230 GQKTSSFDFRKAM
+230 GQTRSSFDFRKAM

-276 AAMSRANISDR
+276 AAMSRADISEQ
-287 DMKDVPNFYLYVDE
+287 DMKAMPNFYLYVDE

-328 QYVKQMTEVVHDAIF
+328 QYVKQMSEIVHDAVF

-351 FRIGADDAEAFEK
+351 FRIGADDADSFEK

-377 LGRFQMYLNLMI
+377 IGRFQMYLKLMI
-389 DSVTSAPFSA
+389 DGVASSAFSA
-399 TGMGPYPIPEEK
+399 GAMGPWERPDQSF
-411 YVNEIIDSSR
+411 VQEIVDSSR
-421 KLYSHP
+421 ALYSHP
-427 RAEVEAH
+427 RTEVEAH
-434 ILKWTLGGGD
+434 ILKWTLGGDKGGKPEGSVQPRKMEQPRAPEPRRD
-444 NTDQKT
+444 
-450 ERTGPKNDQ
+450 ERP
-459 NREQRNNSM
+459 REQSREPRREAPRQEPRNEPRR
-468 SGQTSD
+468 D
-474 QKNSQNT
+474 
-481 GLRNDRVE
+481 E
-489 NNNSRNNMRND
+489 
-500 SRNDSRPPLH
+500 RPRMERPIA
-510 DRLKNDR
+510 DR
-517 PNGNS
+517 PV
-522 FGDSPRN
+522 P
-529 SIRNSVGSK
+529 V
-538 PEERNFDR
+538 
-546 GTDVRPIENKP
+546 
-557 QTKKPIE
+557 
-564 THNPFKSA
+564 HNPFKIA
-572 FGELINEKDLGK
+572 F
-584 DVEVQITKDTETQ
+584 
-597 NTRITSHVKKSP
+597 
-609 ILGVPEVGFDTSKK
+609 
-623 ADIDQIHNNN
+623 
-633 GQKTSVEK
+633 
-641 KEIEEQK
+641 KEIEKPVEEIK
-648 LKDVLGMTE
+648 AKPIVEDVKKVPEISFEAPKVDKKEVDEHTLKDVLGLTE

>member
-1 MQDEPK
+1 M
-7 KQNDITYFGV
+7 NDITYFGI
-17 TDARGKEVKFGI
+17 TDARGKQQKFGI
-29 RKEDRLR
+29 KREDRLR
-36 HMYTIGKTGMGKS
+36 HMYAIGKTGMGKS

-61 NGEGFAFLDPHGK
+61 NGEGMAFLDPHGK

-111 APGDESSRSIRSQF
+111 APGDESSSSIRSQF

-162 ATLLDVNRMLSDKA
+162 ATLLDVNRMLSDKVF
-176 YRKDVISQLKE
+176 RRDVIARLKE

-201 TDKMIAEAVPAIQ
+201 TDKMVAEAVPAIQ

-230 GQKTSSFDFRKAM
+230 GQTKSSFDFRKAM

-276 AAMSRANISDR
+276 AAMSRADMSDKEMR
-287 DMKDVPNFYLYVDE
+287 DVPNFYLYVDE

-328 QYVKQMTEVVHDAIF
+328 QYVKQMTEIVHDAIF

-351 FRIGADDAEAFEK
+351 YRIGADDADAFEK

-377 LGRFQMYLNLMI
+377 IGRFQMYLKLMI
-389 DSVTSAPFSA
+389 DGVTSPAFSA
-399 TGMGPYPIPEEK
+399 TGMGPWPEPEK
-411 YVNEIIDSSR
+411 SFVAEIIESSR
-421 KLYSHP
+421 ALYSHP
-427 RAEVEAH
+427 RKEVEAH
-434 ILKWTLGGGD
+434 ILKWTLGGEKSAKSETIQNPPVRNIPKQEQRSEIKREIYRD
-444 NTDQKT
+444 MSKSDIQKNVNKEPFRDT
-450 ERTGPKNDQ
+450 REYTSLARSNDQ
-459 NREQRNNSM
+459 RSEPRPEAPRREIRQDR
-468 SGQTSD
+468 QVVQD
-474 QKNSQNT
+474 RQNI
-481 GLRNDRVE
+481 
-489 NNNSRNNMRND
+489 
-500 SRNDSRPPLH
+500 
-510 DRLKNDR
+510 
-517 PNGNS
+517 
-522 FGDSPRN
+522 PRQD
-529 SIRNSVGSK
+529 I
-538 PEERNFDR
+538 
-546 GTDVRPIENKP
+546 I
-557 QTKKPIE
+557 KKPFQV
-564 THNPFKSA
+564 HNPFQVA
-572 FGELINEKDLGK
+572 FEEI
-584 DVEVQITKDTETQ
+584 
-597 NTRITSHVKKSP
+597 
-609 ILGVPEVGFDTSKK
+609 
-623 ADIDQIHNNN
+623 
-633 GQKTSVEK
+633 K
-641 KEIEEQK
+641 KEVKEDGIPVDPAPLTENKKQEARK
-648 LKDVLGMTE
+648 EIDEDTLKNVLGL